1 MEEPMNEQI
10 LKVEKELVEL
20 YKKENKEL
28 EDELI
33 DLLKESEEKAAELR
47 EKLAENKRFINSV
60 KLRWEDETRESE

>member
-10 LKVEKELVEL
+10 LKVEKELVEM

>member
-1 MEEPMNEQI
+1 MNEQI